1 MGKADRR
8 RVVITGVGVLSPLG
22 LDRDS
27 FWKALVAGVS
37 GAGPITRFDASA
49 YTTRFACELKNFDP
63 GQWLKKTELRR
74 MDPFCQYG
82 IIAAEMALLDSGLN
96 LETVDRERFGVITA
110 SGIGGLVSMED
121 AHTQLMEKGPGRI
134 PPMFIPLMISDILP
148 GQISMK
154 WGLKGVNFSTVSACA
169 SSSHAI
175 GCAAQAIRTGQA
187 DHILT
192 GGAEAVIT
200 PLGIGG
206 FNALQALSTR
216 NDEPTRASR
225 PFDKDR
231 DGFVMGEG
239 SVILLLEELE
249 VARERGATILAE
261 VSGMGFTADAYHL
274 TAPAP
279 EGEGA
284 QRAMR
289 LSLAD
294 AGLLPQDIDH
304 VNTHGTS
311 TPAGDMAE
319 IQGIAKVFGE
329 HGPKLA
335 INSTKSMTGHL
346 LGAAGA
352 IECLATA
359 LALKHGVVPPTIN
372 LDNPD
377 PELLLPVVANQ
388 ALARPLRHAISNT
401 FGFGGHNASLLLSR
415 WDE

>member
-8 RVVITGVGVLSPLG
+8 RAVITGVGVLSPLG
-22 LDRDS
+22 LDVES
-27 FWKALVAGVS
+27 FWQALVAGVS

-49 YTTRFACELKNFDP
+49 FSTRFACELKGFDA
-63 GQWLKKTELRR
+63 GQWLRKPELRR

-82 IIAAEMALLDSGLN
+82 IIAAQLALENSGIN
-96 LETVDRERFGVITA
+96 LEQVDLERFGVITA
-110 SGIGGLVSMED
+110 SGIGGLVSIED

-134 PPMFIPLMISDILP
+134 PPMFIPMMISDILP
-148 GQISMK
+148 GQIAMK
-154 WGLKGVNFSTVSACA
+154 WGLKGPNFGTVSACA

-175 GCAAQAIRTGQA
+175 GCALQAIRTGQA
-187 DHILT
+187 DRVLT
-192 GGAEAVIT
+192 GGAEACIT
-200 PLGIGG
+200 ALGIGG
-206 FNALQALSTR
+206 FNALQAISTR

-225 PFDKDR
+225 PFDRDR

-239 SVILLLEELE
+239 SVILLLEELDA
-249 VARERGATILAE
+249 ARERGATILAE
-261 VSGMGFTADAYHL
+261 VCGLGFTADAHHL

-284 QRAMR
+284 QRAMK
-289 LSLAD
+289 LAIRD
-294 AGLLPQDIDH
+294 AGLNPEDVDH
-304 VNTHGTS
+304 INTHGTS
-311 TPAGDMAE
+311 TPAGDIAE
-319 IQGIAKVFGE
+319 IQGIARVFGE
-329 HGPKLA
+329 HAHRLA
-335 INSTKSMTGHL
+335 INGTKSMTGHL

-377 PELLLPVVANQ
+377 PELTLPVVANQ
-388 ALARPLRHAISNT
+388 ALTRPLRHGISNT
-401 FGFGGHNASLLLSR
+401 FGFGGHNASLLLAR